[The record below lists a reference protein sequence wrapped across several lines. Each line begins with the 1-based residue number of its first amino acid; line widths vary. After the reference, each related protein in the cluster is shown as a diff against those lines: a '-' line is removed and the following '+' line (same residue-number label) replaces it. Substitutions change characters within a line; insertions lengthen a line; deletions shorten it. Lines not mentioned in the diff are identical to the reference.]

1 MLDILSLDEDDRFTV
16 SSGSDL
22 RYHFTI
28 GSISSDEQCIQIGC
42 VVEADGK
49 TVESAQINYDACY
62 NTIDIVCGCG
72 ECLCISSHAEDIC
85 MALNLISTKLEDNIL
100 GVCTEHDCGKR
111 VVDWRDI
118 DVVYG
123 EAAHDL
129 DVFNYVYPPESE
141 PETTQS

>member
-100 GVCTEHDCGKR
+100 GVCTEHDCG
-111 VVDWRDI
+111 
-118 DVVYG
+118 
-123 EAAHDL
+123 
-129 DVFNYVYPPESE
+129 NPESE

>member
-16 SSGSDL
+16 SAGSGL

-28 GSISSDEQCIQIGC
+28 GGISSDEHYVQIGC

-49 TVESAQINYDACY
+49 LVENAQISYDTWY
-62 NTIDIVCGCG
+62 DTIGIVCGCG
-72 ECLCISSHAEDIC
+72 ECIGASPHAEDIC
-85 MALNLISTKLEDNIL
+85 RALNLISTVLEDTGL
-100 GVCTEHDCGKR
+100 DVCTEHDCGKR
-111 VVDWRDI
+111 VDWRDM

-123 EAAHDL
+123 EAARDL